1 MERRERRKAK
11 SIGFSRPGGRLDL
24 DDLRHRLPFYA
35 QDIALATLGKPDSL
49 TSREWRWGRKGSLA
63 LAIAGPKQ
71 GLWRDH
77 EAGDGGDLFALIERF
92 RGGDFAAAASF
103 AADIVGGAVIKPANN
118 PKVAIQRLDKEDDE
132 KERTKKAL
140 RIWHES
146 RSIRGTLAASYLTD
160 LRTIDIEQLPDLDD
174 TLRFHSNCAFGDERF
189 PCLIALMRDI
199 FTDEPT
205 GIIRTAISTCAE
217 KLGRKMLGR
226 KQGAAVKLWPDAAVT
241 TGLVVGEGLET
252 VAAAA
257 THVEHH
263 STQLQPAWA
272 LCDAGNLANLAPLP
286 GVECLT
292 IMTDHDNAGQRAAQ
306 TCARRRLASGAQVE
320 ILLPHKLGA
329 NFADLAAEGVAA

>member
-1 MERRERRKAK
+1 M
-11 SIGFSRPGGRLDL
+11 
-24 DDLRHRLPFYA
+24 
-35 QDIALATLGKPDSL
+35 
-49 TSREWRWGRKGSLA
+49 
-63 LAIAGPKQ
+63 
-71 GLWRDH
+71 WRDH

-140 RIWHES
+140 RIWHEL

-174 TLRFHSNCAFGDERF
+174 TLRFHSNCAFNGDERF

-286 GVECLT
+286 SVRLLSH
-292 IMTDHDNAGQRAAQ
+292 DHDRPRQCRTTCRPNMRAPFA
-306 TCARRRLASGAQVE
+306 CFRCSSG
-320 ILLPHKLGA
+320 
-329 NFADLAAEGVAA
+329 NSVAA